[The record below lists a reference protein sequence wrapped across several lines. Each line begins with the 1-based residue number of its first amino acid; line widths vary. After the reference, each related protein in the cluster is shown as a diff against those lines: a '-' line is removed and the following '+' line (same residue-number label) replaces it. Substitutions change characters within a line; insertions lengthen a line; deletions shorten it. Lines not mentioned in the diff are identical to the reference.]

1 MSDLTT
7 NDNNDNLFLESQKSL
22 QESQMSLFKILRK
35 KDQEDKVRDQQ
46 LNVAKVEREKM
57 AESLKYLHDDNRAR
71 KVNEGRVTANFV
83 AKILGLKSDTSVTRP
98 IGMELRNIS
107 LKLRIPIKQ
116 TDADTNAVYSTVN
129 TYHPYVAKIYI
140 EQNGYPVP
148 PQFQYISKP

>member
-1 MSDLTT
+1 MSNLTT
-7 NDNNDNLFLESQKSL
+7 FDPNDGNEDLFLQAQKSL
-22 QESQMSLFKILRK
+22 QESQLSLFKIVK
-35 KDQEDKVRDQQ
+35 MIDNDNKVRDK
-46 LNVAKVEREKM
+46 KVESIEQ
-57 AESLKYLHDDNRAR
+57 AINYINEDNRAR
-71 KVNEGRVTANFV
+71 KANQGRVTANSV
-83 AKILGLKSDTSVTRP
+83 AKILGLPTDTSVTRP

-107 LKLRIPIKQ
+107 LRHRISIGT